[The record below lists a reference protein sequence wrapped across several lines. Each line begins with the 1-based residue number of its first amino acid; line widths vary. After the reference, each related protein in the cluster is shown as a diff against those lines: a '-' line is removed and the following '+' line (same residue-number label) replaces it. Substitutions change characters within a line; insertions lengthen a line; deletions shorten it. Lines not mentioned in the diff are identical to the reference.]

1 MDYLKKYRGPVLCLL
16 GLWLALTASAK
27 PPANKGDWP
36 DTLPY
41 AVGGFMAALVGVAL
55 WRRQQLSQATEQSEF
70 ETTNS
75 EFVNHEAIWTAF
87 WEDFQRFHGVLPTL
101 TLAEI
106 FARLTYL
113 QDHFILPLV
122 QVRWHLFVGSDR
134 ESGLERLAT
143 FSRGELWMN
152 RAQTTAGDQHREETL
167 VALAWAKES
176 FLAVHNS
183 FSGQITQSGKG

>member
-1 MDYLKKYRGPVLCLL
+1 MDYLKKYSGPLLCLL

-27 PPANKGDWP
+27 PPANKGGWP

-41 AVGGFMAALVGVAL
+41 AVGGFMTALVGIGL
-55 WRRQQLSQATEQSEF
+55 WRRQLLSQTAEQNEYATAHRKL
-70 ETTNS
+70 
-75 EFVNHEAIWTAF
+75 VNHEATWTAF
-87 WEDFQRFHGVLPTL
+87 WAAFQRFQESLPTL
-101 TLAEI
+101 TLTEI
-106 FARLTYL
+106 VAQLTYL

-122 QVRWHLFVGSDR
+122 QVRWQLFVGSDR
-134 ESGLERLAT
+134 EGGLERLAT

-167 VALAWAKES
+167 AALAWAGES

-183 FSGQITQSGKG
+183 FSWQKTP